1 MSEGGETYTDP
12 ETLHGRDWPC
22 LRQFCVFMENRVGRL
37 HNLMRRLERDA
48 LRINALT
55 NVDSCL

>member
-1 MSEGGETYTDP
+1 MSDGGETYTDP

-37 HNLMRRLERDA
+37 HNLMRRLERD
-48 LRINALT
+48 RGQ
-55 NVDSCL
+55 S